1 MMTEDEKKG
10 YLFYIYKVSKKA
22 YCYKPVD
29 PKYYSEESL
38 KNFAKQYAKD
48 GILYKT
54 EKECLDII
62 NELNKG
68 LHTTFDFTSTEGMSG
83 DGLVTVEG
91 KGEITVKFPTG
102 QIAKIYVDSLRE
114 TIHVTQTWEMEN
126 E

>member
-1 MMTEDEKKG
+1 MTEDEKKG
-10 YLFYIYKVSKKA
+10 YLFYIYRVSEKA

-38 KNFAKQYAKD
+38 KNFASKYAKD

-54 EKECLDII
+54 EKECLDIV

-68 LHTTFDFTSTEGMSG
+68 LYTTFDFTSTNGVNG
-83 DGLVTVEG
+83 DGLVTVED
-91 KGEITVKFPTG
+91 KGEIIVKFPSG
-102 QIAKIYVDSLRE
+102 QIAKIEVDSVRE
-114 TIHVTQTWEMEN
+114 TIHIKQSWEKED